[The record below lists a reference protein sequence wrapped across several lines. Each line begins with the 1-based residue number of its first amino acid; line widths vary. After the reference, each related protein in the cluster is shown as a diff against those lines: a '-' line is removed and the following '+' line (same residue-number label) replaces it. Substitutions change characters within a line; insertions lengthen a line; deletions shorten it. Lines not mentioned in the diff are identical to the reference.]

1 MATKKVRKQRQRSR
15 RLEIKRSKKEAK
27 QKKRQQWKP
36 AKAKRAKE
44 KPKAAPCGASYLMM
58 RFWEFFK
65 FDEVPERL
73 GQEKYKGLPL
83 STLFLVLMMFGVL
96 NATSDSNL
104 FDRAKADPLF
114 VELCGLELLEK
125 QQLYRIRKRLTEDE
139 YDEWP
144 EHMLR
149 ELQKDTRTA
158 SRRDGIV
165 IGDDTVLLKYGR
177 KMPDITVV
185 YKSSEGHY
193 GLGYAMPSTHYA
205 DADKDYPLFARLHY
219 RNAEQKQEADDK
231 RLRRRKKLDCR
242 SPDDEIA
249 WLNEIVE
256 QGRVPEMVIL
266 RGTRLSLK
274 MTEHCEHLGLN
285 WLGISALNR
294 KYSFE
299 QKKDQKTKAL
309 LKQNPNHMNW
319 KNLNDEGVR
328 IAWMGPAESKA
339 MGVVTLILAEQME
352 NRERT
357 LCVAPEG
364 IDEELGA
371 ALVKT
376 MLTIEKPAPENSKLH
391 DMLGLMKKSFDFIQ
405 AETAVFDRWFYVS
418 WFILKLIKEIG
429 FKRVVIKAK
438 ADRIYSVKEQ
448 SGTWKQWEEEI
459 RKYDRYIVRGQSV
472 NLAQLKVTD
481 SELGP
486 VQLVFVQEI
495 HIHCRKGE
503 KIEKIGQCYALM
515 CTDPKWKPDKVFQ
528 AYKLRWKIEEFYREV
543 RQNHGLDKFH
553 GRNKAA
559 IHSHI
564 VFAFL
569 SYICVTLCRLW
580 NAPLKDKTLGWI
592 KRYLFRAIVKLK
604 HQGKQI
610 IVCFDPEWIDLY
622 GLPDFCGDPLI
633 TGQQRGCI

>member
-1 MATKKVRKQRQRSR
+1 MATKKARKQRQRSR
-15 RLEIKRSKKEAK
+15 RLEIKKAKKEAK
-27 QKKRQQWKP
+27 QKKQQHWKP

-44 KPKAAPCGASYLMM
+44 KPKPAPRGASYLMM
-58 RFWEFFK
+58 QFWKFFR
-65 FDEVPERL
+65 FDEVLERL

-114 VELCGLELLEK
+114 KELCGLELLEK
-125 QQLYRIRKRLTEDE
+125 QQLYRIRKRLTEEE
-139 YDEWP
+139 YDEWL

-149 ELQKDTRTA
+149 ELQNDTRTA
-158 SRRDGIV
+158 SRKDGVV
-165 IGDDTVLLKYGR
+165 IGDDTILLKSGR

-205 DADKDYPLFARLHY
+205 DADKDYPLFGRLHY
-219 RNAEQKQEADDK
+219 RSAEQKQEADDK
-231 RLRRRKKLDCR
+231 RLRRRKKLDGR
-242 SPDDEIA
+242 RIEDEIK
-249 WLNEIVE
+249 WINEMVE
-256 QGRVPEMVIL
+256 QGRDPELVVL

-274 MTEHCEHLGLN
+274 MIKHCEHLNLN

-294 KYSFE
+294 KYSFGHKKE
-299 QKKDQKTKAL
+299 QKARAI
-309 LKQNPNHMNW
+309 LKQNMSHMNW
-319 KNLNDEGVR
+319 KNLNDEGIRV
-328 IAWMGPAESKA
+328 AWLGPVKSKA
-339 MGVVTLILAEQME
+339 IAEVSLILAEQVE
-352 NRERT
+352 NRERM
-357 LCVAPEG
+357 LFVAPEG
-364 IDEELGA
+364 TGEELGT

-391 DMLGLMKKSFDFIQ
+391 DMVGLLKKSFEFIR
-405 AETAVFDRWFYVS
+405 AETAVFDRWFYVP
-418 WFILKLIKEIG
+418 WFINKVVKEIG

-438 ADRIYSVKEQ
+438 ADRLYSVKEQ
-448 SGTWKQWEEEI
+448 TGTWKQWESEI
-459 RKYDRYIVRGQSV
+459 RKYDRYIVRGQHV
-472 NLAQLKVTD
+472 NLAKLKLNESD
-481 SELGP
+481 LGQ
-486 VQLVFVQEI
+486 VQLVFVQEV
-495 HIHCRKGE
+495 HIHCCKGKE
-503 KIEKIGQCYALM
+503 VEKIGQCYALM

-543 RQNHGLDKFH
+543 RQNHGLEKFH

-580 NAPLKDKTLGWI
+580 NTPLKEKTLGWI
-592 KRYLFRAIVKLK
+592 KRHLFRAIVKLK
-604 HQGKQI
+604 HQGKHI

-622 GLPDFCGDPLI
+622 GLPDFCGEPLT
-633 TGQQRGCI
+633 TGHQSGCI